1 MIDPKKFSK
10 MKTIDSFGK
19 STTGTKAEIKSNES
33 TTQQPQQPQQE
44 QHRRSNRKQMN
55 NYQDIKNRCDSIDKR
70 AVFGASALGFPD
82 KISPVRAEMATK
94 HGATQRVVLTNP
106 EFPRLYTG
114 AENEFGA
121 LSSWNVVAKSDLE
134 IKRIFMKFKDYPDY
148 SPIAYIYLNKSNGKY
163 GCKIVTP
170 VVRVTEKYGFRMKNL
185 IANKREGDIIPEGMP
200 ITQSSSYVDNLYCGG
215 RNIRMMYANHPDLTE
230 DALVISDYAAEV
242 LSFDMVDEVT
252 VDIGKNAYLRNRY
265 GKDGAYKPFPNI
277 GEWIENDVICSIREN
292 SFVSSVAEAS
302 IPHINDKNLYSHGII
317 VDIDILTN
325 VEVENEQFNYYLRQ
339 ITDWYND
346 IYSYISKIITDPY
359 QDDTTLLDIY
369 NKAEKFLFSKA
380 MWADK
385 EYIADTIMK
394 FKVLQPTPIRV
405 GQKVTGRY
413 GNKSVVAKIIPRHL
427 MPRTVE
433 FDENGNPIPGTER
446 PVDMLAN
453 GLAIG
458 NRIIGFASYE
468 GKITYQS
475 ERIWEH
481 IVKLKENG
489 VSRDEIMGIVLD
501 FINNFNPGQH
511 NELARVYNQYPEE
524 VFNDIIDNGICIN
537 IEPLNEVCVR
547 DALIANDKQF
557 KDILKPYKVQTK
569 LRHRWIT
576 HDDTHNVGYQYTWVL
591 KQEPSKYLTAVST
604 GRTTLYDLA
613 VKTKQYKEHLKHYSD
628 NAIKFGEYDTYNFL
642 AAVDVKTFAKIATY
656 FRGSQY
662 EENSVLMGQLNGKE
676 LDLTK
681 YNKFPQLDN
690 LHNCFK
696 FIGIG
701 MKSTGGFAT
710 IGPIDDIQ
718 EIYIGNIPV
727 KISLPNLSYV
737 LMIYS
742 YYTQYEQYLNGAVD
756 IVEFLTKVKATNVFD
771 RKPDWYIDW
780 VCEEFVNL
788 LPVLQ
793 QLKQYR

>member
-1 MIDPKKFSK
+1 MANEKVSSKYDRPRSRKK
-10 MKTIDSFGK
+10 
-19 STTGTKAEIKSNES
+19 
-33 TTQQPQQPQQE
+33 P
-44 QHRRSNRKQMN
+44 MN
-55 NYQDIKNRCDSIDKR
+55 NVLDIQTRCAAIDKR
-70 AVFGASALGFPD
+70 AMFGASALGFPD
-82 KISPVRAEMATK
+82 KISPVRAGMATK
-94 HGATQRVVLTNP
+94 HGATQRVVLTHP
-106 EFPRLYTG
+106 EFPKLYSG
-114 AENEFGA
+114 AENEFGK
-121 LSSWNVVAKSDLE
+121 LSSWDVTAEADLE
-134 IKRIFMKFKDYPDY
+134 IKRIFTKFKDYPEY
-148 SPIAYIYLNKSNGKY
+148 SPVAYIYLNKKTGKY
-163 GCKIVTP
+163 GCKVLSP

-185 IANKREGDIIPEGMP
+185 ISNKREGDIIPEGLP
-200 ITQSSSYVDNLYCGG
+200 ITQSSSYVNDLYCGG
-215 RNIRMMYANHPDLTE
+215 RNLRMAYAVLPDLTE

-242 LSFDMVDEVT
+242 LAFDMVDEVI

-265 GKDGAYKPFPNI
+265 GKNGGYKPFPNI
-277 GEWIENDVICSIREN
+277 GEWIEDDIICSIREN

-302 IPHINDKNLYSHGII
+302 VPHINDKNLYSHGII
-317 VDIDILTN
+317 MDIDILTN
-325 VEVENEQFNYYLRQ
+325 VEVENEQFNSYLRQ

-394 FKVLQPTPIRV
+394 FKVLQPTPVRV

-413 GNKSVVAKIIPRHL
+413 GNKSVVAKIVKREL

-433 FDENGNPIPGTER
+433 YDENGNPIPGTER
-446 PVDMLAN
+446 PIDMLAN
-453 GLAIG
+453 GLAVP
-458 NRIIGFASYE
+458 NRIIAFATYE
-468 GKITYQS
+468 GKMTFQS
-475 ERIWEH
+475 ERIWQDMCKRAEAGATNEEL
-481 IVKLKENG
+481 IN
-489 VSRDEIMGIVLD
+489 IALD
-501 FINNFNPGQH
+501 FLGEYNPNQRD
-511 NELARVYNQYPEE
+511 ELARVYNDDPDA
-524 VFNDIIDNGICIN
+524 VVADILKNGIYIN
-537 IEPLNEVCVR
+537 IEPLNDVCVR
-547 DALIANDKQF
+547 DALINCDEKY
-557 KDILKPYKVQTK
+557 KDILKPYKIQTK
-569 LRHRWIT
+569 LRHRWVNL
-576 HDDTHNVGYQYTWVL
+576 DGVYNVGYQYTWVL

-642 AAVDVKTFAKIATY
+642 AAVDVRTFAKVATY

-701 MKSTGGFAT
+701 MKSTGGFST

-718 EIYIGNIPV
+718 EIQIGNIPV
-727 KISLPNLSYV
+727 QISLPNLSYV
-737 LMIYS
+737 LIIYS
-742 YYTQYEQYLNGAVD
+742 YYTQYEQYLGGAVD
-756 IVEFLTKVKATNVFD
+756 IVEFLTKIRGTNVFES
-771 RKPDWYIDW
+771 KPDWYIDW
-780 VCEEFVNL
+780 VFEEFVNL

>member
-1 MIDPKKFSK
+1 MIDNNKQKPPVERKR
-10 MKTIDSFGK
+10 
-19 STTGTKAEIKSNES
+19 
-33 TTQQPQQPQQE
+33 
-44 QHRRSNRKQMN
+44 HRKPMN
-55 NYQDIKNRCDSIDKR
+55 NVQDINNRCAAIDKR
-70 AVFGASALGFPD
+70 AMVGASAMGFPD
-82 KISPVRAEMATK
+82 KISPVRAQMATK
-94 HGATQRVVLTNP
+94 HGTAQRVVLTHP
-106 EFPRLYTG
+106 EFPLVYTG
-114 AENEFGA
+114 AENEFGH
-121 LSSWNVVAKSDLE
+121 LSSWDVTAEADLE
-134 IKRIFMKFKDYPDY
+134 IKRKFVKFKDYPEH
-148 SPIAYIYLNKSNGKY
+148 SPIAYIYYNRSNGKY
-163 GCKIVTP
+163 GCKILSP
-170 VVRVTEKYGFRMKNL
+170 VVRVTEKYGFRMNNL
-185 IANKREGDIIPEGMP
+185 IANKGEGDVIPEGAP
-200 ITQSSSYVDNLYCGG
+200 ITQSSSYVNDLYCGG
-215 RNIRMMYANHPDLTE
+215 RNLRMAYAVLPDLTE

-242 LSFDMVDEVT
+242 LAFDMVDEVI

-277 GEWIENDVICSIREN
+277 GEWIEDDIICSIREN

-302 IPHINDKNLYSHGII
+302 VPHINDKNLYSHGII
-317 VDIDILTN
+317 MDIDILTN
-325 VEVENEQFNYYLRQ
+325 VEVENEQFNSYLRQ

-346 IYSYISKIITDPY
+346 IYSYISKIIKDPY

-369 NKAEKFLFSKA
+369 NKAEKFLFTKA

-413 GNKSVVAKIIPRHL
+413 GNKSVVAKIVKREL

-433 FDENGNPIPGTER
+433 YDENGKPIPGTER
-446 PVDMLAN
+446 PIDMLAN
-453 GLAIG
+453 GLAVP
-458 NRIIGFASYE
+458 NRIIAFATYE
-468 GKITYQS
+468 GKMTFQS
-475 ERIWEH
+475 ERIWQH
-481 IVKLKENG
+481 IRKLADDGATNE
-489 VSRDEIMGIVLD
+489 ELIGIVLD
-501 FINNFNPGQH
+501 FLGTYNPGQRD
-511 NELARVYNQYPEE
+511 ELARIYASAPDE
-524 VFNDIIDNGICIN
+524 VIEDILKNGIFIN
-537 IEPLNEVCVR
+537 IEPLNDVCVR
-547 DALIANDKQF
+547 DALLKCDEEY
-557 KDILKPYKVQTK
+557 KDILKPYKLQTK
-569 LRHRWIT
+569 LRHRWVT
-576 HDDTHNVGYQYTWVL
+576 LDGNYNVGYQYTWVL
-591 KQEPSKYLTAVST
+591 KQEPSKYLTTVST

-642 AAVDVKTFAKIATY
+642 AAVEVKTFAKVATY

-662 EENSVLMGQLNGKE
+662 EENSILMGQLNGKE

-701 MKSTGGFAT
+701 MKSTGGYNT

-718 EIYIGNIPV
+718 EIQVGNIPV
-727 KISLPNLSYV
+727 QISLPNLSYV
-737 LMIYS
+737 LIIYS
-742 YYTQYEQYLNGAVD
+742 YYTQYEQYLGGAVD
-756 IVEFLTKVKATNVFD
+756 MVEFLTKIRGTNVFES
-771 RKPDWYIDW
+771 KPDWYIDW